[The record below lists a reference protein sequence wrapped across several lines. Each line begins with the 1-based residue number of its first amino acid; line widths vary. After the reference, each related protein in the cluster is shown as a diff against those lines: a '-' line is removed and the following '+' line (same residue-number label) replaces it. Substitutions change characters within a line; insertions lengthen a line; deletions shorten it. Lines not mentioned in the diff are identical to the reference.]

1 MLEEFRKV
9 VFKCLFY
16 RWYSG
21 GNKSAGAIVPPVDDS
36 VSGMTQYKDRDRI
49 VRKTLSC
56 SCNG

>member
-36 VSGMTQYKDRDRI
+36 VSGMT
-49 VRKTLSC
+49 
-56 SCNG
+56 